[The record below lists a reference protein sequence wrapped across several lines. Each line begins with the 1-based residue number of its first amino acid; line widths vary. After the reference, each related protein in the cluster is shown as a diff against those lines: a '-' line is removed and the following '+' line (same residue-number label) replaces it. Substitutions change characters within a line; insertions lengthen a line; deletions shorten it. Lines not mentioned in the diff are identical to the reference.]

1 MTHIP
6 VNTFA
11 DKLNEIIPVLMK
23 EFARRQKNELFKG
36 KITLAQ
42 FFILA
47 YLHHEGTSN
56 MTDLA
61 RFMDVTTA
69 AMTGIVSRLVKAGY
83 VQRQADP
90 KDRRIINIKLAPKG
104 KSVVEKVNEER
115 HHMIIDIFGRIS
127 EDERENYLN
136 ILTHI
141 KDILVSERKEEK

>member
-1 MTHIP
+1 MTSIP
-6 VNTFA
+6 VNAFA

-23 EFARRQKNELFKG
+23 EFARRQKNELFRG

-47 YLHHEGTSN
+47 YLYHESSSN

-69 AMTGIVSRLVKAGY
+69 AITGIVSRLVKAGY
-83 VQRQADP
+83 VLRQADP
-90 KDRRIINIKLAPKG
+90 KDRRIINVKLAPKG

-127 EDERENYLN
+127 EDERGNYLN